1 MDPFGL
7 KWEIFTNSRSHDEEE
22 ENEDNDEDDDSSEKV
37 EEDAAERQSTRL
49 VLYRWDCGY
58 SSIFPPK
65 HGWKTIEGPCDI
77 KRLSYQFS
85 DRPC

>member
-7 KWEIFTNSRSHDEEE
+7 KWEISASSQSHDDDEEKQ
-22 ENEDNDEDDDSSEKV
+22 DNDDDDSSE
-37 EEDAAERQSTRL
+37 EEDTTDGAQSTRV

-58 SSIFPPK
+58 SSIFPPQ
-65 HGWKTIEGPCDI
+65 HGWKSIEGPCDI

-85 DRPC
+85 DSPI